1 MKQILRK
8 IRAKKLQISGN
19 PARSAHKK
27 KCVHSASVR
36 CAYFTASLRVDR
48 VSIAFRSE
56 KESVQRRDHANFAP
70 NSRER
75 IAKSPK
81 NFGAP
86 RAQKLRELGQRGC
99 ANRKTSSQLFS
110 ESACVLM
117 QDNARVQRRD
127 DANFFFSFFFFA
139 RIGRSD
145 LTKKLEKVGPFECDE
160 LEKHCRV
167 SAKCY
172 PTKVPALYTMTKEK
186 FKSVLLVLLLVSRQT
201 KSQLLM
207 INKLVPIK

>member
-1 MKQILRK
+1 MARSRQIL
-8 IRAKKLQISGN
+8 
-19 PARSAHKK
+19 
-27 KCVHSASVR
+27 
-36 CAYFTASLRVDR
+36 
-48 VSIAFRSE
+48 
-56 KESVQRRDHANFAP
+56 
-70 NSRER
+70 
-75 IAKSPK
+75 
-81 NFGAP
+81 GAP
-86 RAQKLRELGQRGC
+86 IR
-99 ANRKTSSQLFS
+99 SYS
-110 ESACVLM
+110 V
-117 QDNARVQRRD
+117 
-127 DANFFFSFFFFA
+127 SFFFFA

>member
-1 MKQILRK
+1 MKALGEIYKIYKYASFGRK
-8 IRAKKLQISGN
+8 E
-19 PARSAHKK
+19 P
-27 KCVHSASVR
+27 
-36 CAYFTASLRVDR
+36 
-48 VSIAFRSE
+48 
-56 KESVQRRDHANFAP
+56 
-70 NSRER
+70 
-75 IAKSPK
+75 KSK
-81 NFGAP
+81 M
-86 RAQKLRELGQRGC
+86 EY
-99 ANRKTSSQLFS
+99 
-110 ESACVLM
+110 
-117 QDNARVQRRD
+117 
-127 DANFFFSFFFFA
+127 FFFA

-186 FKSVLLVLLLVSRQT
+186 FKSVFLLLLLVSRQT

>member
-1 MKQILRK
+1 MPGGSKFCI
-8 IRAKKLQISGN
+8 
-19 PARSAHKK
+19 H
-27 KCVHSASVR
+27 
-36 CAYFTASLRVDR
+36 
-48 VSIAFRSE
+48 
-56 KESVQRRDHANFAP
+56 
-70 NSRER
+70 
-75 IAKSPK
+75 
-81 NFGAP
+81 
-86 RAQKLRELGQRGC
+86 
-99 ANRKTSSQLFS
+99 
-110 ESACVLM
+110 
-117 QDNARVQRRD
+117 
-127 DANFFFSFFFFA
+127 FFFRA
-139 RIGRSD
+139 HRTND